1 MDLARLLAET
11 LQRLR
16 QEGGLTQ
23 AGMARVLGISQ
34 PTLNRLESASQ
45 NVTLKTLNQL
55 CRALRCEPGDLF
67 RPGQGRLRVPKGP
80 GPRRGRA

>member
-1 MDLARLLAET
+1 MDLARSLAET
-11 LQRLR
+11 LQGLR

-23 AGMARVLGISQ
+23 TGMARLLGISQ

-45 NVTLKTLNQL
+45 NVTLTTLSQL

-67 RPGQGRLRVPKGP
+67 RPGKGRLRVPKGP
-80 GPRRGRA
+80 GSRRGLA